1 LVKFASAYVKTSA
14 DKYSQLSIDHTFAA
28 VKRKTI
34 FRWVKILLL
43 IYCVVG
49 IALYYLQDKLM
60 LHPAPLSINEK
71 YNFEYPHK
79 EINIPYSSNS
89 NINIVQ
95 FQASQLARGVVLY
108 FHGNRNNISH
118 YARFAPEFTR
128 NGYEVWMIDY
138 PGFGK
143 STGEFSEQRLY
154 DWALILYK
162 LARTKYTPDSIII
175 FGKSMGTGIAA
186 QLASVRD
193 TRRLILETPY
203 YSFPSVISQYA
214 PIYPVNQMAHF
225 KIPTFQ
231 YLKNVA
237 APISIFH
244 GTDDRVITY
253 RNARKLQPYLKK
265 GDEFITIEGGS
276 HNDLHKFPLFQQKL
290 DSLLKL

>member
-1 LVKFASAYVKTSA
+1 MVKFASAYVKTSA
-14 DKYSQLSIDHTFAA
+14 DKYSQLPIDHTFAA

-34 FRWVKILLL
+34 FRWVKVLLL

-95 FQASQLARGVVLY
+95 FQTSQQPRGVVLY

-276 HNDLHKFPLFQQKL
+276 HNDLHNFPLFQQKM